1 MPDLNEATQLSLP
14 YPFLSAGGKMGKLL
28 RSKNFSA
35 TDIGTPDQWPQSLR
49 TTIGIVLNSGV
60 PMMLFWQKELFF
72 FTNDA
77 CSSCLKF
84 SNEDADMQGLP
95 VIDVLTENWL
105 PGKSTIKQVLATGQS
120 ITLTNHLIPIVQ
132 NGVIENTYFTLSCSA
147 VNDESQRPGGVL
159 VIFMAAVEKAAGL
172 ITLLP
177 ANYPS
182 ESDIKSPGIK
192 LPQSATTFPTVN
204 ESIRSGVFIDGLGES
219 EKKFRNTVLQAPV
232 GIMLLRGS
240 TFIIETA
247 NKIFLDVI
255 GKTEAAFI
263 GMALFDILPEV
274 KENVEAVLI
283 NIFTT
288 GELFNATEFPVPLK
302 RFGIT
307 SLCYFNFSCQVLK
320 EDDGAFSG
328 IIVIAYEVTD
338 MVNAKY
344 SLAESEKYF
353 RDMVM
358 QSPVPMAILRGK
370 EYLIEIANTEILT
383 SIWRKENYEVLGKGI
398 FTVFPELKEQKYSKL
413 LKEVYNSG
421 KLIREN
427 ESVVYVK
434 GNDGMKKFY
443 IDFEYAPLFKTD
455 GSVSAI
461 MVTANN
467 ITAIVETRQRLELE
481 EKRLR
486 LATEGT
492 RLATW
497 DLNLQT
503 NEIIHSGRLAEIFGH
518 DAAVK
523 LSHVAMR
530 IQVHPDDLHEVV
542 QKAFEEAMA
551 TSIYNYEARVVWHDT
566 TIHWIKTQGK
576 VLYSNAN
583 IPLRLLGTT
592 VDITQNKADEWEI
605 ARLAAIVLC
614 SKDAIISENMEG
626 IITSWNEAAERMF
639 GYGADEIVGRSIT
652 TIIPPDRS
660 GEEAE
665 ILEQIERGLPV
676 YSFETRRIKKD
687 GSLLDISLTISP
699 VKDVKGTITGA
710 SKIARDITKQ
720 KQIEIQIIASEERF
734 RLLANSMAQLIWTA
748 DSSGNFNYYNQAVYN
763 YSGMNFEQLQN
774 EGWLHMVHPDDR
786 KENFSKWKQS
796 INTGEDF
803 ILEHRFKRYDGEYRW
818 QLSRA
823 LPQKDSNGII
833 QMWVGTSTDIHE
845 IKENE
850 ELKDYFISMASHEL
864 KTPVTSIKGYVQI
877 LMTMYEDKGDDFL
890 YNSLEKVNK
899 QIINLTTLI
908 VDLLDLSKI
917 KSGSLQL
924 NKEYVDINEL
934 ITEIVKE
941 IQHTQP
947 DCVIEFTGKVNA
959 LVFIDAGRIG
969 QVLIN
974 LLTNAIKYSPNCK
987 QIKVSSRITKN
998 ELIVSVTDAGIG
1010 ISKTD
1015 QQKIFQ
1021 RFYRV
1026 SGKDEKTFPGFGI
1039 GLFIASQI
1047 IERHNGKMGV
1057 ESEPGKG
1064 AVFYFSLPLNNYK
1077 NE

>member
-1 MPDLNEATQLSLP
+1 MPESNEAIPLPVP
-14 YPFLSAGGKMGKLL
+14 YPFLSGGGTMGKLL

-35 TDIGTPDQWPQSLR
+35 TDIKTPDQWPQSLR
-49 TTIGIVLNSGV
+49 TTIGIVLNSAV

-77 CSSCLKF
+77 CRFCLGF
-84 SNEDADMQGLP
+84 NNEDADRQGLP
-95 VIDVLTENWL
+95 AQNILNKKWL
-105 PGKSTIKQVLATGQS
+105 PDTSIINQVLATGQS
-120 ITLTNHLIPIVQ
+120 INITNHLIPILQ
-132 NGVIENTYFTLSCSA
+132 NGTIENVHFTLSYSP
-147 VNDESQRPGGVL
+147 VNDELQKPGGVL
-159 VIFMAAVEKAAGL
+159 VICMAATEKSAGL
-172 ITLLP
+172 IKSVP
-177 ANYPS
+177 ANHLP
-182 ESDIKSPGIK
+182 ESDINSTGIK
-192 LPQSATTFPTVN
+192 QPQPATTTAAGN
-204 ESIRSGVFIDGLGES
+204 KSIGANVFMNSLSES

-232 GIMLLRGS
+232 GIILLRGA

-283 NIFTT
+283 KVFTT
-288 GELFNATEFPVPLK
+288 GEPFNATEFSVRLN

-328 IIVIAYEVTD
+328 IIIIAYEVTD

-344 SLAESEKYF
+344 ILAESEKHF

-358 QSPVPMAILRGK
+358 QSPIPMAILRGK
-370 EYLIEIANTEILT
+370 EYVIEIANTAILE

-398 FTVFPELKEQKYSKL
+398 LIVFPELKEQRYPKL
-413 LKEVYNSG
+413 LKEVYSSG

-443 IDFEYAPLFKTD
+443 IDFEYAPLFESD
-455 GSVSAI
+455 GSVSGI
-461 MVTANN
+461 MVTASN
-467 ITAIVETRQRLELE
+467 ITAIVETRQRLELDE
-481 EKRLR
+481 ARLR

-497 DLNLQT
+497 DLDLQT
-503 NEIIHSGRLAEIFGH
+503 KEFIHSARLAEIFGY
-518 DAAVK
+518 DGAVK
-523 LSHVAMR
+523 LSHAALR
-530 IQVHPDDLHEVV
+530 LQVHREDLHVV
-542 QKAFEEAMA
+542 VEKAFEEAIT
-551 TSIYNYEARVVWHDT
+551 TSIYNYEARVLWQDT

-576 VLYSNAN
+576 VLYSNTN

-592 VDITQNKADEWEI
+592 VDITQNKVAEQEI
-605 ARLAAIVLC
+605 ARLAAIVLS
-614 SKDAIISENMEG
+614 SKDAIISENMDG

-639 GYGADEIVGRSIT
+639 GYQADEIIGLSVS
-652 TIIPPDRS
+652 TIIPPDRF

-665 ILEQIERGLPV
+665 ILAQIEKGLPV
-676 YSFETRRIKKD
+676 YSFETLRIKKD
-687 GSLLDISLTISP
+687 GSILDISLTISP
-699 VKDVKGTITGA
+699 VKDMKGNSTGA

-720 KQIEIQIIASEERF
+720 KQIETQIVASEERF
-734 RLLANSMAQLIWTA
+734 RLLANSMAQLIWTG
-748 DSSGNFNYYNQAVYN
+748 DSNGNLNYYNQAVYN
-763 YSGMNFEQLQN
+763 FSGMNFDQLQN
-774 EGWLHMVHPDDR
+774 EGWLQMVHPDDR
-786 KENFSKWKQS
+786 KENISKWEHA
-796 INTGEDF
+796 IATGEDF
-803 ILEHRFKRYDGEYRW
+803 IFEHRFKRYDGEYRW

-823 LPQKDSNGII
+823 LLQKDSNGTI

-850 ELKDYFISMASHEL
+850 EQKDFFISMASHEL

-877 LMTMYEDKGDDFL
+877 LMTMYKDKGDDFL
-890 YNSLEKVNK
+890 YNSLEKINK
-899 QIINLTTLI
+899 QIINLTSLI

-924 NKEYVDINEL
+924 NKEQVDINEL
-934 ITEIVKE
+934 ITEIIKE
-941 IQHTQP
+941 IQHTEP
-947 DCVIEFTGKVNA
+947 DCVIDFFGKVNA
-959 LVFIDAGRIG
+959 SVYIDAGRIG

-974 LLTNAIKYSPNCK
+974 LLNNALKYSPNCK
-987 QIKVSSRITKN
+987 EIKVSSKISDD
-998 ELIVSVTDAGIG
+998 ELIISVADAGIG

-1026 SGKDEKTFPGFGI
+1026 TGKDEKTFPGFGI

-1047 IERHNGKMGV
+1047 VERHNGKMSV

-1064 AVFYFSLPLNNYK
+1064 SVFYFSLPINKKK

>member
-1 MPDLNEATQLSLP
+1 MPDLNEATQLSMP

-28 RSKNFSA
+28 RSINFSA
-35 TDIGTPDQWPQSLR
+35 IDIGTPDQWPQSLR
-49 TTIGIVLNSGV
+49 TTIGIVLNSAV

-77 CSSCLKF
+77 CSSCLKL
-84 SNEDADMQGLP
+84 SNEDAEMQGLP
-95 VIDVLTENWL
+95 VKDVLTAKWL
-105 PGKSTIKQVLATGQS
+105 PEKSTIKQVLATGQS
-120 ITLTNHLIPIVQ
+120 ITLTNHLIPIIQ

-159 VIFMAAVEKAAGL
+159 VIFVAAVEKSAGL
-172 ITLLP
+172 ITLVP
-177 ANYPS
+177 ANYLS

-192 LPQSATTFPTVN
+192 LPQSATTSPTVN
-204 ESIRSGVFIDGLGES
+204 ESIGSRVFIDGLGES

-232 GIMLLRGS
+232 GIMLLRGPN
-240 TFIIETA
+240 FIIETA

-255 GKTEAAFI
+255 GKTEAPFI
-263 GMALFDILPEV
+263 GMALFDVLPEV
-274 KENVEAVLI
+274 KENVEAELI

-288 GELFNATEFPVPLK
+288 GELFNATEFPVPLN

-320 EDDGAFSG
+320 EDDGTFSG

-398 FTVFPELKEQKYSKL
+398 FTVFPELKEQKYSEL

-421 KLIREN
+421 KLIKEN

-443 IDFEYAPLFKTD
+443 IDFEYAPLFKKD
-455 GSVSAI
+455 GSVSGI
-461 MVTANN
+461 MFTANN

-481 EKRLR
+481 ETRLR

-523 LSHVAMR
+523 LSHPAMR
-530 IQVHPDDLHEVV
+530 IQVHPDDLHDVV

-592 VDITQNKADEWEI
+592 VDITQNKADEREI

-639 GYGADEIVGRSIT
+639 GYRADEIVGRSIS

-699 VKDVKGTITGA
+699 VKDVRGTITGA

-850 ELKDYFISMASHEL
+850 ELKDFFISMASHEL

-959 LVFIDAGRIG
+959 IVFIDAGRIG

-987 QIKVSSRITKN
+987 EIKVSSRITKN

-1026 SGKDEKTFPGFGI
+1026 TGKDEKTFPGFGI

-1047 IERHNGKMGV
+1047 VERHNGKMGV